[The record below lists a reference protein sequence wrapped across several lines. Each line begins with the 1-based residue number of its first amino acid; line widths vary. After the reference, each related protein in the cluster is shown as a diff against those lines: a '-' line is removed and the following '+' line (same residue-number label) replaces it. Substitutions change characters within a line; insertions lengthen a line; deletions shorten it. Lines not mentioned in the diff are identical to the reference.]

1 MSLTTSESL
10 LNVLRGNFNAISNA
24 SSLIG
29 STNCIIEATANLDV
43 TATTYNNLTVVTVI
57 NTNALGGDTI
67 TITTTNLTEDAA
79 HDYIYVQNPPGSSVT
94 IAPQYKRIFIR
105 VMFVP
110 SVWEPS
116 ASIAV

>member
-1 MSLTTSESL
+1 MSLKTADAL
-10 LNVLRGNFNAISNA
+10 LNVLKGNFAAISTA
-24 SSLIG
+24 SLLVG
-29 STNCIIEATANLDV
+29 ATQCVIEATANLDV
-43 TATTYNNLTVVTVI
+43 TASTYNNLTVLTVM
-57 NTNALGGDTI
+57 NVNPLLGDTI

-116 ASIAV
+116 ASIAL

>member
-1 MSLTTSESL
+1 MSLTTSGAL
-10 LNVLRGNFNAISNA
+10 LNVLKGNFGAISSV
-24 SSLIG
+24 SSLVG
-29 STNCIIEATANLDV
+29 ATQCVIEATASLDV
-43 TATTYNNLTVVTVI
+43 TASTYNNLTVLTVI
-57 NTNALGGDTI
+57 NTNAVGGDTI

-105 VMFVP
+105 VMFSP